1 MSQIFPVCF
10 IPYDLAR
17 GMERYLSCY
26 RDAWRGAHGSLAGF
40 NETACS
46 LAAADRLK
54 RDPGSLLEE
63 RRAGWIAFCYVA
75 EELRGRGIGRAIIAR
90 AEERYAAQGRRFLRL
105 SVAPGN
111 PALAFYEKLGFR
123 RAGAEP
129 GALEDLYIMEKEL

>member
-1 MSQIFPVCF
+1 MSSDTKCNQGKNV
-10 IPYDLAR
+10 LVT
-17 GMERYLSCY
+17 G
-26 RDAWRGAHGSLAGF
+26 G
-40 NETACS
+40 
-46 LAAADRLK
+46 
-54 RDPGSLLEE
+54 
-63 RRAGWIAFCYVA
+63 
-75 EELRGRGIGRAIIAR
+75 GRGIGRAIIAR